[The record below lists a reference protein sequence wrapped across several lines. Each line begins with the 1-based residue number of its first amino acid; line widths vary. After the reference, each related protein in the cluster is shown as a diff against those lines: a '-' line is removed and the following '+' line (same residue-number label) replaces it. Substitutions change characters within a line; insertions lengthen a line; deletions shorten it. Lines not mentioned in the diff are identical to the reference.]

1 MKKYLFLIILILV
14 LFVGCASARVSTE
27 KQEVEKTSG
36 SIKEAAESISKKYR
50 VQIIRFGIPED
61 IAKKYPEL
69 ADKRVGWGLYN
80 RIIDSF
86 YETGKFE
93 FLEEKEDIMKRVMQQ
108 WKLSEMGL
116 VVEEEKIEEI
126 KLSAPEYLVYAE
138 VYDFG
143 ISHEENIKGVKSK
156 QENTTV
162 IGVQIRLVNV
172 NNAKYIPASGMGE
185 AKSTAETTWVKA
197 ELEFDSTTVGIASQK
212 AIDEAVKKLLIRFSE
227 SE

>member
-1 MKKYLFLIILILV
+1 MKKYLFLFFLIL
-14 LFVGCASARVSTE
+14 FIGCASSKVTTE
-27 KQEVEKTSG
+27 KQNIEKTNKTV
-36 SIKEAAESISKKYR
+36 KEASENLAKRYR

-61 IAKKYPEL
+61 IAAKYPEL

-93 FLEEKEDIMKRVMQQ
+93 FLEEKEEIMKRVMQQ

-116 VVEEEKIEEI
+116 VVEEEKIEEV

-143 ISHEENIKGVKSK
+143 VSHEENIKGVKSK
-156 QENTTV
+156 QQDTTV

-172 NNAKYIPASGMGE
+172 KDAKYIPATGMGE
-185 AKSTAETTWVKA
+185 AKSTAESTWVKA
-197 ELEFDSTTVGIASQK
+197 DLEFNSTTVGIASQR
-212 AIDEAVKKLLIRFSE
+212 AIEDAVKKLLIRFADSN
-227 SE
+227 